1 MPFLKPDKSW
11 TLFLDRDGV
20 LNKRK
25 MDEYVLKPEELIL
38 EEKVPESLAI
48 LKNFFSKIVVVT
60 NQQGIG
66 KGLMTEEDLF
76 SIHIKMIREIEQADG
91 RIDKIYFCPALKQD
105 NSFMRKPSP
114 GMGLLAR
121 KEFPEIIF
129 KKSIMVGDTISDM
142 LFGKRLKMN
151 TVFLGTNQKQVDDN
165 FRIID
170 LAFTSLYHFAE
181 FIQNLQKH

>member
-1 MPFLKPDKSW
+1 MSLFKPDNNW

-25 MDEYVLKPEELIL
+25 INEYVLNSRELVL

-48 LKNFFSKIVVVT
+48 LKNYFSLLLVVT

-66 KGLMTEEDLF
+66 KGLMSDEDLN
-76 SIHIKMIREIEQADG
+76 SIHEKLVKEIEQGNG
-91 RIDKIYFCPALKQD
+91 RIDKIYYCPALKQE

-121 KEFPEIIF
+121 KDFPEINF
-129 KKSIMVGDTISDM
+129 KKSVMVGDTISDM
-142 LFGKRLKMN
+142 LFGKRLKMI
-151 TVFLGTNQKQVDDN
+151 TVFIGTNHTLISENYK
-165 FRIID
+165 IID
-170 LAFTSLYHFAE
+170 LAFDSLYEFARYL
-181 FIQNLQKH
+181 QNQKR

>member
-1 MPFLKPDKSW
+1 MPLFNPDKSW

-25 MDEYVLKPEELIL
+25 LDEYVLNPRELVL
-38 EEKVPESLAI
+38 EEKVPESIAI
-48 LKNFFSKIVVVT
+48 LRNYFSLLLVVT

-66 KGLMTEEDLF
+66 KGLMSEEDLA
-76 SIHIKMIREIEQADG
+76 SVHEKMVKEIEQAGG
-91 RIDKIYFCPALKQD
+91 RIDKIYYCPALKQE

-121 KEFPEIIF
+121 KDFPEINF
-129 KKSIMVGDTISDM
+129 KKSVMVGDTISDM

-151 TVFLGTNQKQVDDN
+151 TVFIGTNQKVIDEN
-165 FRIID
+165 FKIID
-170 LAFTSLYHFAE
+170 LAFSSLYQFAE
-181 FIQNLQKH
+181 HLQNLKR